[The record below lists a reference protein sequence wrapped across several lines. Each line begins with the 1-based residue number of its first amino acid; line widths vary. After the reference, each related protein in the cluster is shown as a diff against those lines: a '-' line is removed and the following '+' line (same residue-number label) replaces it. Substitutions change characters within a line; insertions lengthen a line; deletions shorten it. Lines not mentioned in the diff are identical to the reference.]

1 MTAPN
6 RHRLLV
12 VGALPMELHR
22 ALEQAY
28 ELVEK
33 AGLPPGPAPGF
44 DVAVTTSMDG
54 AAAGLMADLPDLK
67 LIACNGAGLE
77 RIDMAEAKRRGVEV
91 FNTPDAV
98 TRDTADFAIAM
109 IFAIARRL
117 VESDRFVRSG
127 AWASAKMAASSR
139 VSGKRLGI
147 VGLGKIGSAIA
158 ARGAAIGLDVG
169 YNARGPKPQLPYR
182 FVASVAELAGQSDF
196 LVLSCPGGEE
206 TRGLVSAEVL
216 RKLGPTGY
224 LINLSRGSVVD
235 EAALLDALEARTI
248 AGAALDVFENEPRI
262 DPRFLPLENV
272 VLTPHVAA
280 VTQETRNDIAELL
293 RTRIA
298 AFLATER

>member
-1 MTAPN
+1 MTAPD

-12 VGALPMELHR
+12 IGALPAELRR
-22 ALEQAY
+22 ALEGAHD
-28 ELVEK
+28 LIEK
-33 AGLPPGPAPGF
+33 AALPAGLAPGF

-54 AAAGLMADLPDLK
+54 ATASLMADLPDLK

-77 RIDMAEAKRRGVEV
+77 RIDLIEARRRNIEI

-117 VESDRFVRSG
+117 VESDRFMRSG
-127 AWASAKMAASSR
+127 AWANAKMAPSSR

-158 ARGAAIGLDVG
+158 SRAAALGLEVG
-169 YNARGPKPQLPYR
+169 YNARGPKPELPYR

-196 LVLSCPGGEE
+196 LILSCPGGEE

-216 RKLGPTGY
+216 RRLGPKGF
-224 LINLSRGSVVD
+224 LINISRGSVVD
-235 EAALLDALEARTI
+235 EAALLDALEAKTI

-262 DPRFLPLENV
+262 DARFLTLENV

-280 VTQETRNDIAELL
+280 VTQETRDDIAELL
-293 RTRIA
+293 RARIA
-298 AFLATER
+298 AFLETSR